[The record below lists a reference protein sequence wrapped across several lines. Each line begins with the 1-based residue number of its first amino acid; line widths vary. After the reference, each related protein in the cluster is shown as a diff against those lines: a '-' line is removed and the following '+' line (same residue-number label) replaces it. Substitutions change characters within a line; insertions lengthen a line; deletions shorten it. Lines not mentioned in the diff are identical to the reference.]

1 MTSNTPRRSRP
12 VLRAALLL
20 PLVACAASLIN
31 LNWANLDTA
40 HAQQSALSSRA
51 KNGTAANVNAE
62 RIRKADREAGNWMTH
77 GRTYDEQR
85 FSPLKQIN
93 AANVHQLGLAW
104 SVDLQA
110 DFGLEAT
117 PLVIDGA
124 MYVTT
129 SWSRVHAL
137 DAATGRELWKY
148 DPQVPR
154 ETLARACCGPVNR
167 GVAAWEG
174 RIFVGTLDGRLVALD
189 AATGKPVWEVWTVE
203 KDSVYTITGAPRVVK
218 GKVVIGNGGAE
229 FGVRGYVTAYDAA
242 TGQQAWRFY
251 TVPGNPAN
259 PFESTAMKRAAQTW
273 NGEWWKLGGGGTV
286 WDSMAYDPELNLLYI
301 GTGNGSPWNREAR
314 SPGGGDNLYLSSI
327 VALNPDTGT
336 YVWHYQTTPGDTWDY
351 TATQHMILAEL
362 PLDGRKRKVIMQA
375 PKNGFFY
382 VLDRQTGEFISAAPF
397 ATTTWA
403 THVNV
408 HTGRPVETP
417 NARYIKKPEVVLP
430 GPDGAHN
437 WQPMTYN
444 PQTKLVYIPAAALPF
459 AYGQEKDFKA
469 LPGQLNLAL
478 DPALFLTP
486 EDPAELKK
494 LAEMMRGSLLAWDPV
509 KQRAAWQVQHP
520 YVWNGGLLSTAG
532 NLVFQGTAGREFIAY
547 TADSGK
553 RLWSFPTQTGV
564 LAAPVTYTVNGEQY
578 VSVLAG
584 WTGALAM
591 WMGAS
596 IAPPV
601 ESRAA
606 QVFTFKLNG
615 KESLPPPPA
624 IKRDFPEPP
633 PPTASA
639 ETVRRGNLLY
649 HTYCARCHNGDVLDN
664 GLAPD
669 LRRVSAATHQAWE
682 KIVLDGAY
690 RKSGMPGFGQVLSK
704 EDAAAIHAYVIKRA
718 NDDYRMMRQK
728 N

>member
-174 RIFVGTLDGRLVALD
+174 KVFVGTLDGRLVALD

-218 GKVVIGNGGAE
+218 GKVIIGNGGAE

-251 TVPGNPAN
+251 TVPGNPAS
-259 PFESTAMKRAAQTW
+259 PFESAAMKRAAQTW

-362 PLDGRKRKVIMQA
+362 RVNGRKRKVIMQA

-417 NARYIKKPEVVLP
+417 NARYLKRPEVTMP
-430 GPDGAHN
+430 GPGGAHN
-437 WQPMTYN
+437 WHPMAFN
-444 PQTKLVYIPAAALPF
+444 PQTGLVYIPAADLPF
-459 AYGQEKDFKA
+459 AYGQDRNYKA
-469 LPGQLNLAL
+469 AAGQYNTAL
-478 DPALFLTP
+478 DYSLLASP
-486 EDPAELKK
+486 EDPEALKK
-494 LAEMMRGSLLAWDPV
+494 VAALIRGSLVAWDPV
-509 KQRAAWQVQHP
+509 RQRAAWKVEYP

-532 NLVFQGTAGREFIAY
+532 NLVFQGTTGREFVAY
-547 TADSGK
+547 AADSGK
-553 RLWSFPTQTGV
+553 KLWSFKTETGV
-564 LAAPVTYTVNGEQY
+564 QAAPVTYTVNGEQY
-578 VSVLAG
+578 VSVLSG
-584 WTGALAM
+584 WTGGIALFAG
-591 WMGAS
+591 GA

-601 ESRAA
+601 ESKTAR
-606 QVFTFKLNG
+606 VLTFRLNG
-615 KESLPPPPA
+615 KESLPPLA
-624 IKRDFPEPP
+624 ATKGDFPEPP
-633 PPTASA
+633 PLAASA
-639 ETVRRGNLLY
+639 ETVRRGSNLY
-649 HTYCARCHNGDVLDN
+649 HAYCARCHGGDVLDN
-664 GLAPD
+664 GLTPD

-682 KIVLDGAY
+682 QIVLDGAY

-718 NDDYRMMRQK
+718 NDDYRMMRRK
-728 N
+728 D

>member
-1 MTSNTPRRSRP
+1 MATTTPRRRNALLKSFT
-12 VLRAALLL
+12 LLAALACSL
-20 PLVACAASLIN
+20 PLTRVGLLSV
-31 LNWANLDTA
+31 DTA
-40 HAQQSALSSRA
+40 HAQQSALSSRP

-117 PLVIDGA
+117 PLVVDGV

-174 RIFVGTLDGRLVALD
+174 KVFVGTLDGRLVALD

-242 TGQQAWRFY
+242 TGRQAWRFY

-259 PFESTAMKRAAQTW
+259 PFESSAMKRAAQTW

-362 PLDGRKRKVIMQA
+362 RVNGRKRKVIMQA

-417 NARYIKKPEVVLP
+417 NARYLKRPEVTMP
-430 GPDGAHN
+430 GPGGAHN
-437 WQPMTYN
+437 WHPMAFN
-444 PQTKLVYIPAAALPF
+444 PQTGLVYIPAADLPF
-459 AYGQEKDFKA
+459 AYGQDRNYKA
-469 LPGQLNLAL
+469 AAGQYNTAL
-478 DPALFLTP
+478 DYSLLASP
-486 EDPAELKK
+486 EDPEALKK
-494 LAEMMRGSLLAWDPV
+494 VAALIRGSLVAWDPMR
-509 KQRAAWQVQHP
+509 QRAAWKVEYP

-532 NLVFQGTAGREFIAY
+532 NLVFQGTTGREFVAY
-547 TADSGK
+547 AADSGK
-553 RLWSFPTQTGV
+553 KLWSFKTETGV
-564 LAAPVTYTVNGEQY
+564 QAAPVTYTVNGEQY
-578 VSVLAG
+578 VSVLSG
-584 WTGALAM
+584 WTGGIALFAG
-591 WMGAS
+591 GA

-601 ESRAA
+601 ESKTAR
-606 QVFTFKLNG
+606 VLTFRLNG
-615 KESLPPPPA
+615 KESLPPLA
-624 IKRDFPEPP
+624 ATKGDFPEPP
-633 PPTASA
+633 PLAASA
-639 ETVRRGNLLY
+639 ETVRRGSNLY
-649 HTYCARCHNGDVLDN
+649 HAYCARCHGGDVLDN
-664 GLAPD
+664 GLTPD

-682 KIVLDGAY
+682 QIVLDGAY

-718 NDDYRMMRQK
+718 NDDYRMMRRK
-728 N
+728 D